1 MVAPAA
7 KGVLFVIKLR
17 PPYSPSA
24 LYSVTPAGSPVTKML
39 KDGTVSEPLLVT
51 LSVCVQSPVSKSSP
65 VSEPAGKLEGVRPD
79 VARSSVTGTPQDT
92 TPSLKVIR
100 VEEPSTVVLVF
111 WSNSPSLVYTSKVSP
126 SAKR

>member
-17 PPYSPSA
+17 PPYSPSE

-65 VSEPAGKLEGVRPD
+65 VSEPAGKLEGLGRMLLGLASRVRL
-79 VARSSVTGTPQDT
+79 QI
-92 TPSLKVIR
+92 L
-100 VEEPSTVVLVF
+100 LH
-111 WSNSPSLVYTSKVSP
+111 L
-126 SAKR
+126 